1 MRSSFYWLVLAV
13 CLTVAGAASA
23 QGRLLERLN
32 NAARKVE
39 EAADRTSTPPTT
51 RAPTPASGAP
61 TVVGGATSF
70 TALDDN
76 AKCLAP
82 LNGYRPKITADM
94 LEAKLKTAPNLTAE
108 QRAAWQ
114 ADIAA
119 VRAAQAAGT
128 DAVASPDAANPNR
141 YLSHLTTDEQTEL
154 NRQYGVFYNEVSGR
168 CMGADH
174 MNVGRTTPMNYIQN
188 TAAADRQRAQQD
200 ANMNA
205 MQQCLAQVSGLRWQ
219 ILADKLEAKMATQTL
234 SAAERAA
241 WEADIGVARQAQAS
255 GGATMPQ
262 SPDPQ
267 NPMRW
272 MMRLSP
278 EEQLAWNTEV
288 ANQTTERS
296 AQCTSSTPIVER
308 EIESGGLVDRS
319 RSPANR
325 NARPER
331 QAARNTPPPQGGA
344 LGAGRVD
351 GLKEWNECY
360 EPLRGH
366 LAKVTAEALETKL
379 AAAGALSAQQ
389 RAEWEAD
396 IASWRAAE
404 QQGLDRAEPADPA
417 NPYRWE
423 DRFTRDERAAINGKH
438 AQFNNQIVR
447 DCGARDS
454 NIGSNSFR

>member
-1 MRSSFYWLVLAV
+1 MRSSSVGLLLMCVVA
-13 CLTVAGAASA
+13 AGAASA

-39 EAADRTSTPPTT
+39 EAAERTSTAP
-51 RAPTPASGAP
+51 APTPAPAP
-61 TVVGGATSF
+61 ASARPAVVGGATSF

-94 LEAKLKTAPNLTAE
+94 LEAKLKTAPNLTVE

-128 DAVASPDAANPNR
+128 DTVASPDPKEPNR

-154 NRQYGVFYNEVSGR
+154 NRQYGQFYNEVSSR

-174 MNVGRTTPMNYIQN
+174 LNVGRTTPMNYIQN

-200 ANMNA
+200 ANINA
-205 MQQCLAQVSGLRWQ
+205 MQQCMAELQGLRWKV
-219 ILADKLEAKMATQTL
+219 LADKLEAKMATQTL
-234 SAAERAA
+234 SAADRAA
-241 WEADIGVARQAQAS
+241 WEADIAVARQAQAS

-278 EEQLAWNTEV
+278 EEQLAWNQE
-288 ANQTTERS
+288 AADATTQRS

-325 NARPER
+325 NARPQQR
-331 QAARNTPPPQGGA
+331 AARNTPAPQGGA

-366 LAKVTAEALETKL
+366 LAKVTAEALEAKL
-379 AAAGALSAQQ
+379 VAAGTLSAQQ

-404 QQGLDRAEPADPA
+404 QAGLDRAEPADPA

-423 DRFTRDERAAINGKH
+423 DRLTRDERAAINGKH

-454 NIGSNSFR
+454 NIGSQGFN